1 MGESRGRVWTGV
13 VRVAPYRGEH
23 RVAIRAAV
31 CIAVPLLVLW
41 LIGRLDLSV
50 FATFGAFAS
59 LYGRFDRYP
68 DRLRMQLSAAG
79 TLITAMLI
87 GTAVAVLDAP
97 DIVRVA
103 VVAVVA
109 AAVALLAEANR
120 WHPPGA
126 LFAVFAAGATATLP
140 VGPVAFAEVLLVG
153 GAAAAFSLL
162 VTVGIALVRGGVR
175 SEGPRR
181 AGRGIDG
188 QAWQLAF
195 TVGVGALLAGLAGL
209 LLVGTHW
216 YWAMVAAVAAL
227 GGAHVTARIIRG
239 LQRLVG
245 TAIGVLIAAG
255 LLELQLPPLA
265 TILVAVICQVG
276 AELFIARNYGIA
288 MLFITPLALLMIEL
302 AVPADPAELL
312 GDRLLDTLIGVA
324 VGTLVAV
331 GSATLRRR
339 APA

>member
-13 VRVAPYRGEH
+13 VRVSPYRGEH

-41 LIGRLDLSV
+41 AIGRLDLSV
-50 FATFGAFAS
+50 FATFGAFTS

-68 DRLRMQLSAAG
+68 DRLRMQLWAAG
-79 TLITAMLI
+79 MLTAAMLV

-97 DIVRVA
+97 DVVRVA

-109 AAVALLAEANR
+109 AAVTLLAEANR
-120 WHPPGA
+120 WHPPGG

-140 VGPVAFAEVLLVG
+140 VGPAAFAEVLVVG

-162 VTVGIALVRGGVR
+162 VTVAIALARGGMR
-175 SEGPRR
+175 GDGSRRTRPR
-181 AGRGIDG
+181 IDR
-188 QAWQLAF
+188 QAWQLAL
-195 TVGVGALLAGLAGL
+195 TVGVGVLLAGLAGL
-209 LLVGTHW
+209 LLIGTHW

-227 GGAHVTARIIRG
+227 GGPHVTARIIRG
-239 LQRLVG
+239 LQRLAG
-245 TAIGVLIAAG
+245 TAMGVIIAAG
-255 LLELQLPPLA
+255 LLALQLPPLVI
-265 TILVAVICQVG
+265 ILIAVICQAG

-288 MLFITPLALLMIEL
+288 MLFVTPLALLMVEL

-339 APA
+339 AAA